1 MQKNNN
7 KKLIYWILIAVFGLM
22 FLVSGYIVVD
32 YYVEY
37 RQHQEMMEELRDLHN
52 LVTRD
57 PVVIPT
63 VPTIPTEST
72 PAGTQ
77 PVIPTVPTTSTTPT
91 GTVPSI
97 PVVTQPSVAPSTGGE
112 EQPSDPV
119 IPSTQPSI
127 PGTSATIPT
136 TQPTIPSTPEQTE
149 PSLPTT
155 PSTTVPQPTVPT
167 TPPIVDKQILAEM
180 QGLYELNSDVV
191 GWIHIP
197 NTAIDYPVMH
207 STIVDYYLYRNFHK
221 QDDKRGS
228 IYVEEH
234 CDVFAPSDVVS
245 LHGHHMWDGTMF
257 NNICEFKYK
266 SYFQSHPYVYFDTL
280 YERHV
285 YQVVLVFRTNGAPHE
300 TYPYFPFHIYDD
312 FRDEEDFN
320 DFMATARSLA
330 LQQSNVKVS
339 YGDKLL
345 CLSTCDYEP
354 YPNGRMVLVCKR
366 IS

>member
-22 FLVSGYIVVD
+22 FLISGYIVVD

-37 RQHQEMMEELRDLHN
+37 RQHLEMMEELRDLHN
-52 LVTRD
+52 LITRD

-63 VPTIPTEST
+63 VPTAPTTSIP
-72 PAGTQ
+72 ADTQ
-77 PVIPTVPTTSTTPT
+77 PVIPTVPTTSTTPA

-97 PVVTQPSVAPSTGGE
+97 PVVTQPSATTSTGGE
-112 EQPSDPV
+112 EQPSVPV
-119 IPSTQPSI
+119 IPTTPPTAPSI
-127 PGTSATIPT
+127 PS
-136 TQPTIPSTPEQTE
+136 IPSTPEQTE

-155 PSTTVPQPTVPT
+155 PSTTVPKPTVPT

-207 STIVDYYLYRNFHK
+207 TTIVDYYLYRNFHK

-234 CDVFAPSDVVS
+234 CDVFAPSDVVT

-280 YERHV
+280 YEHHV

-354 YPNGRMVLVCKR
+354 YPNGRMVLLCKR